1 MCYSVQLITHFASGK
16 ALGKNCFLPG
26 VVVAAERDWEKLLLA
41 GAPAMKTTRFGDVA
55 PSSSDRSSKCPWG
68 RRRDTTE
75 TRFLVSPSGAFVA
88 MGGDGEQPGE

>member
-26 VVVAAERDWEKLLLA
+26 VVVAEERDWEKLLLA
-41 GAPAMKTTRFGDVA
+41 GASVMKTILFGDVA
-55 PSSSDRSSKCPWG
+55 PSSSDRSSKFPWG

-75 TRFLVSPSGAFVA
+75 TRFLVSQSGAFVA
-88 MGGDGEQPGE
+88 MGSDGEQPGE